1 MRILLSGMMAGVP
14 YQGGATWAVL
24 QYLLG
29 FKRLSHDV
37 CFVEPVE
44 AGALQP
50 NGTDLAGSTN
60 AAYFRSVVEQFEL
73 AESAALLVKDTT
85 ETFGLSYSKL
95 ARIAAGAD
103 VLFNISGMLT
113 DERLL
118 SRIPR
123 RVYLDLDPAFIQI
136 WQTQGIDMHLAGHTH
151 FVTIARALG
160 QPDCHI
166 PTCGRSWISTFQP
179 VVLEHWPLAQHVR
192 YHALTTVANWRGYGS
207 VEHEGVFYGQKA
219 HSLRPFFALP
229 RASPLKFMLAL
240 AIHPGEAKDLQALR
254 ANGWE
259 LLDPAKV
266 AGTPNAYREF
276 VQTSMAEFGIAK
288 SGYVA
293 ARSGWFS
300 DRSTCYLASGRP
312 VLAQETGFSHYLPV
326 GEGLFRFST
335 MDDALEA
342 IQELNRNYIRHAH
355 AARALA
361 EAYLDS
367 DLVLSSLLERVGAV
381 G

>member
-1 MRILLSGMMAGVP
+1 MRILLSGLMAGVP

-29 FKRLSHDV
+29 FKRLGHDV

-44 AGALQP
+44 AGALRP

-60 AAYFRSVVEQFEL
+60 AAYFRSVVEQFGL

-136 WQTQGIDMHLAGHTH
+136 WHAQGIDMHLAGHTH
-151 FVTIARALG
+151 FVTIARAMG

-179 VVLEHWPLAQHVR
+179 VVLEHWPLVQNGR

-207 VEHEGVFYGQKA
+207 VEHEGVLYGQKA

>member
-1 MRILLSGMMAGVP
+1 MRILLSGLMAGVP

-29 FKRLSHDV
+29 FKRLGHDV

-44 AGALQP
+44 AGALRP

-136 WQTQGIDMHLAGHTH
+136 WHTQGIDMHLDGHTH

-192 YHALTTVANWRGYGS
+192 YNALTTVANWRGYGS

-229 RASPLKFMLAL
+229 RASPLNFMLAL